1 MGEYIDEDNRGWI
14 TPQQLGIAL
23 QMLGMKMTEEELE
36 EAAEEVDVDGS
47 GKLEWPEFLWLMF
60 KFGAGSS
67 IEHQFTDQRLAELR
81 EVFSLFDADGNGSL
95 DSKELGTVMRVLG
108 LHMEEKEIKAM
119 IASVDADNSGC
130 IEWPE
135 FLFLMS
141 KKVIDAENQHKLAFE
156 FFDRHNR
163 GRVSKQ
169 EFIETM
175 QKLSDEF
182 TVQDLTEMVSQ
193 AKFEDDDHSSLTYR
207 EFVKM

>member
-1 MGEYIDEDNRGWI
+1 
-14 TPQQLGIAL
+14 
-23 QMLGMKMTEEELE
+23 
-36 EAAEEVDVDGS
+36 
-47 GKLEWPEFLWLMF
+47 
-60 KFGAGSS
+60 
-67 IEHQFTDQRLAELR
+67 
-81 EVFSLFDADGNGSL
+81 
-95 DSKELGTVMRVLG
+95 MRSLG
-108 LHMEEKEIKAM
+108 LSANSAEVSKMVS
-119 IASVDADNSGC
+119 SVDADGSGC